1 MDIILCFNDYS
12 SVVKAVGVN
21 NGGGGKRS
29 LKLGSNRENV
39 KSFRDHPF
47 ETSTQNHRF

>member
-21 NGGGGKRS
+21 NGGGGKTFPQTW
-29 LKLGSNRENV
+29 LKQGKRE
-39 KSFRDHPF
+39 KL
-47 ETSTQNHRF
+47 